1 MKKKLNCLL
10 VCLLVAAMLVACGG
24 TGTTSGTAAAGE
36 TAAQAEGTADSG
48 KILRVSMAGV
58 PADINPLTSSTAE
71 GSELLGC
78 MYEGLVRQNAEGQI
92 LPGSGLAEK
101 WDISEDGKVYTFTL
115 RDATWSDGSPITAD
129 QFVYAWEKVLNPA
142 TASQYSYMLY
152 VIENAEAYNTGE
164 LTDFTQVGVKA
175 LDDKTLQ
182 VEL

>member
-58 PADINPLTSSTAE
+58 PADINPLTSSTTE

-78 MYEGLVRQNAEGQI
+78 M
-92 LPGSGLAEK
+92 
-101 WDISEDGKVYTFTL
+101 
-115 RDATWSDGSPITAD
+115 
-129 QFVYAWEKVLNPA
+129 
-142 TASQYSYMLY
+142 
-152 VIENAEAYNTGE
+152 
-164 LTDFTQVGVKA
+164 
-175 LDDKTLQ
+175 
-182 VEL
+182 